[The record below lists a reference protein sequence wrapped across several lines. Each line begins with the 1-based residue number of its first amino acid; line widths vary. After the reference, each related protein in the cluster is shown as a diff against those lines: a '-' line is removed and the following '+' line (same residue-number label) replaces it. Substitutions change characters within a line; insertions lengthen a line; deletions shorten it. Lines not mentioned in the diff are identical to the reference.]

1 MALDAD
7 GLPGHLPAGAAVE
20 PAHGPDVVVIQEA
33 LDQVALPQQ
42 VSPLPV
48 RQLRVPPDGLQQQL
62 LQLPHPGDPAP
73 GEHPPHQHQQ
83 GRGML
88 HQHLIAAV
96 IQQLQHLFGPQSRQQ
111 DARVLLHHLQGGVP
125 PACLTIG
132 RQGLQILSVF
142 RVPVAVP
149 GLIRRLL
156 LRGQGVEV
164 PLGAGLHHVVEPVP
178 PAGQSGDKGVF
189 GRQVGQNLRR
199 VRLLRNKPGHLPGEL
214 VRQAH
219 HRQELLPPGRQRP
232 QHGGGEHIIDV
243 RRLRRGGPPVRQGLQ
258 MQIHGGHPPLGGLL
272 QLRQLLPV
280 QGRAEPVG
288 IGRQLIAL
296 QPQLSGA
303 DAVQPPAQP
312 QHLVPGQ
319 DLVPAGGDQMHII
332 WQSCR
337 QFAQKVGHPPVRHQV
352 QVVQKHIPWLLPPQ
366 LPAQGVGQQTG
377 GGRVPGALEALQRR
391 QPRVPEG
398 PAAALP
404 QGGQAV
410 GIDADADG
418 AARGL
423 GPQEP
428 VHRRGLAVAHGGRYH
443 RQGAA
448 AHRLQTGPESWG
460 NIDRA
465 GVRLSFCHEKLPPY
479 RAI

>member
-1 MALDAD
+1 
-7 GLPGHLPAGAAVE
+7 
-20 PAHGPDVVVIQEA
+20 
-33 LDQVALPQQ
+33 
-42 VSPLPV
+42 
-48 RQLRVPPDGLQQQL
+48 
-62 LQLPHPGDPAP
+62 
-73 GEHPPHQHQQ
+73 
-83 GRGML
+83 ML
-88 HQHLIAAV
+88 HQHLVAAAV
-96 IQQLQHLFGPQSRQQ
+96 QQLQHLLGPQGRQQ
-111 DARVLLHHLQGGVP
+111 NARIPLHHLQGVVP

-156 LRGQGVEV
+156 LRRQGIEV
-164 PLGAGLHHVVEPVP
+164 PLGAGFHHVVEPVS

-189 GRQVGQNLRR
+189 GRQIGQNLRR
-199 VRLLRNKPGHLPGEL
+199 VRLLRDKLGHLPGEL

-243 RRLRRGGPPVRQGLQ
+243 RRLRRGGPPVRQSLQ

-296 QPQLSGA
+296 QPQLPGP
-303 DAVQPPAQP
+303 DAVQTPAQP

-332 WQSCR
+332 RQSCR

-391 QPRVPEG
+391 QSRIPEG

-448 AHRLQTGPESWG
+448 AHRLQAGPESWG

-465 GVRLSFCHEKLPPY
+465 GVRLPFCHEKLPPY